1 MAALRKLSSQLEEVP
16 AERRER
22 TPEDVLR
29 DFRAYVAASMED
41 DDDQEASLL
50 ELMAALEADLPPEER
65 TFPPR

>member
-1 MAALRKLSSQLEEVP
+1 MAASRKLSSQIEEVP

-29 DFRAYVAASMED
+29 DFRAYVAACMED
-41 DDDQEASLL
+41 DDDQEATLL
-50 ELMAALEADLPPEER
+50 ELMAALGADLPPEER